1 MQQNLTFFCNSA
13 TKMAKRFYK
22 RYERM
27 FYFVLILYCDCGIVM
42 IGISAA
48 CFCGWEEMT
57 MEYKEK
63 IIEMVNEISRKD
75 ILRYIYIII
84 SDIIKDEED

>member
-1 MQQNLTFFCNSA
+1 
-13 TKMAKRFYK
+13 
-22 RYERM
+22 
-27 FYFVLILYCDCGIVM
+27 M

-63 IIEMVNEISRKD
+63 IIEMVNAIDCESVLIKIYSF
-75 ILRYIYIII
+75 ILAF
-84 SDIIKDEED
+84 IKK

>member
-1 MQQNLTFFCNSA
+1 
-13 TKMAKRFYK
+13 
-22 RYERM
+22 
-27 FYFVLILYCDCGIVM
+27 
-42 IGISAA
+42 
-48 CFCGWEEMT
+48 

>member
-1 MQQNLTFFCNSA
+1 MFCSA
-13 TKMAKRFYK
+13 
-22 RYERM
+22 
-27 FYFVLILYCDCGIVM
+27 LILYCGYGIV
-42 IGISAA
+42 ITGISAA

>member
-1 MQQNLTFFCNSA
+1 
-13 TKMAKRFYK
+13 
-22 RYERM
+22 
-27 FYFVLILYCDCGIVM
+27 
-42 IGISAA
+42 
-48 CFCGWEEMT
+48 
-57 MEYKEK
+57 MEYREK